1 MLVDKIKSLSLSL
14 LLGLMS
20 TVVFVFSG
28 LKLIS
33 VRRSIPINHAA
44 NFAWQNSIANWPL
57 DFRLAIAGAIAC
69 GFIITAL
76 LFWLLYNTRWTFR
89 PRRIDGEE
97 EIAELLAKSTKT
109 VPHIFAGKFSGK
121 PFYISAEDRALVVGP
136 PGTGKTVFLLNQI
149 LKSAADGLSF
159 CAVDI
164 KPEIYSIVSSS
175 ILSKGYRV
183 LRINP
188 ASIDD
193 QADHWNP
200 VEDVD
205 DETALADMCTALLPI
220 RDPRESPF
228 IESQRDWL
236 KAAVFHVKTQPGGS
250 LPMAFDFLSSSADP
264 LSLLSILENSPS
276 NTASRLA
283 RRLKAGLSGAKPD
296 PLIVSGLTGCL
307 RTLDYL
313 SLPGV
318 QNSLSYSDFS
328 VQELGKNGKV
338 AFFLQ
343 FEESKLGALG
353 GLLSFLMTGL
363 LSALID
369 SAGKRNPVA
378 LFLDEAGNFPAIPGL
393 AEKLNTIRSRQ
404 IPTWM
409 YFQMAEQ
416 IERRYG
422 AGAPEVFFAASDL
435 QMTFR
440 LNDEKT
446 RELVSKLIGTTEKVK
461 ISQST
466 MRGEGGRKTT
476 ISRTR
481 ERVAVIEPHA
491 LGQLKPGQVV
501 CLYRGAAAL
510 GRATPHYVDFPEFKR
525 S

>member
-1 MLVDKIKSLSLSL
+1 MLVDKIKSFFLSL
-14 LLGLMS
+14 LLCSMS
-20 TVVFVFSG
+20 AIVFAFAG

-33 VRRSIPINHAA
+33 ARRNISINHAA

-57 DFRLAIAGAIAC
+57 DLRLAIVTALVC
-69 GFIITAL
+69 GLIITAL
-76 LFWLLYNTRWTFR
+76 LFWLLYDTRWTYR
-89 PRRIDGEE
+89 PRRINGEE
-97 EIAELLAKSTKT
+97 EVASLLAKSTKT
-109 VPHIFAGKFSGK
+109 IPHIFAGKFSGK
-121 PFYISAEDRALVVGP
+121 PFYVSTEDRALVIGP
-136 PGTGKTVFLLNQI
+136 PGTGKTVFFLNQI
-149 LKSAADGLSF
+149 LKAATDGLSF

-164 KPEIYSIVSSS
+164 KPELHS
-175 ILSKGYRV
+175 ILDSSLKEKGYRV
-183 LRINP
+183 IRINP
-188 ASIDD
+188 AIVDEE
-193 QADHWNP
+193 ADHWNP
-200 VEDVD
+200 IEDVD

-236 KAAVFHVKTQPGGS
+236 KAAVFHVKTQPSGS
-250 LPMAFDFLSSSADP
+250 LPMAFNFLSSSVEP

-276 NTASRLA
+276 NTSSRLA

-296 PLIVSGLTGCL
+296 PLIIGGLTGCL

-318 QNSLSYSDFS
+318 QSTLAYSDFS
-328 VQELGKNGKV
+328 AKDLGTTGKV

-353 GLLSFLMTGL
+353 PLLSFLMTGL
-363 LSALID
+363 ISTLID
-369 SAGKRNPVA
+369 TARERNPVA
-378 LFLDEAGNFPAIPGL
+378 LFLDEAGNFSAIPGL
-393 AEKLNTIRSRQ
+393 AEKMNTIRSRNM
-404 IPTWM
+404 PLWM
-409 YFQMAEQ
+409 YFQTTEQ

-422 AGAPEVFFAASDL
+422 AGAADVFFASADL
-435 QMTFR
+435 KMVFR

-446 RELVSKLIGTTEKVK
+446 QNSISRLVGTTEQVK
-461 ISQST
+461 TTQST
-466 MRGEGGRKTT
+466 TREEGGRKTT
-476 ISRTR
+476 ISRTK
-481 ERVAVIEPHA
+481 ERVAIIEPHA